1 MNKCPK
7 CEKEKSLQIS
17 YCVECGHGDLSSEE
31 LRSLNQ
37 EDLSFAI
44 TRPHGR
50 SLVEDWMR
58 SLELH
63 EVGKSFPP
71 SEGLYLISA
80 GPEVKVSSVT
90 VRRVTKFDKAIYET
104 ANEPIKFYEFK
115 VGSYWSHL
123 PEDFLETSSK
133 IYICSYSRFKKFTPK
148 FQKIIAAATLL
159 VGVVYASLKA
169 FHQI

>member
-50 SLVEDWMR
+50 SLVDSWMSSQKTYR
-58 SLELH
+58 IGDS
-63 EVGKSFPP
+63 SPP
-71 SEGLYLISA
+71 TEGLYLISD
-80 GPEVKVSSVT
+80 GPSVNFRSFA
-90 VRRVTKFDKAIYET
+90 VRRVAKFEKAI
-104 ANEPIKFYEFK
+104 
-115 VGSYWSHL
+115 
-123 PEDFLETSSK
+123 
-133 IYICSYSRFKKFTPK
+133 
-148 FQKIIAAATLL
+148 
-159 VGVVYASLKA
+159 
-169 FHQI
+169 